1 MVEQTVPS
9 GYRDL
14 AETQARN
21 QARLL
26 DKEHVVGVACGTKI
40 TGGEDAGEQALTVLV
55 DTKLPREMLTEDDLV
70 ETSVDGTPT
79 DVQEVGVLQAGQR
92 WGGRLAPAEVTSR
105 LQLNT
110 LAPPA
115 AEREPAQE
123 AVPVPPELMEPS
135 ALSQRVR
142 PAMGGFSCG
151 HPQVTAGTIAT
162 GCYDASPFPGIP
174 QRYYLLSNNHVI
186 ANSNNA
192 QIGDPCLQ
200 PGRVD
205 GGQDPQDVIG
215 RLARFVPI
223 RFMSGTSAPLNL
235 VDAAIA
241 EVPFHLLT
249 RQIYYLGYVKRLFV
263 APNVNDLVQKTG
275 RTTNFTTGRVT
286 NINATVDVN
295 YDGGV
300 ARFARQTIT
309 TAMSAGGDS
318 GSLVTNLDEEGVG
331 LLFAGSS
338 QVTILNNLT
347 FVQSLLGVR
356 ITEK

>member
-1 MVEQTVPS
+1 MEPTVPA

-21 QARLL
+21 QAHLL
-26 DKEHVVGVACGTKI
+26 DKDHVVGVACGTKI
-40 TGGEDAGEQALTVLV
+40 AGGEDTGEQALTVLV

-70 ETSVDGTPT
+70 DTSVDDTPT
-79 DVQEVGVLQAGQR
+79 DVQEVGVLQAGQ
-92 WGGRLAPAEVTSR
+92 
-105 LQLNT
+105 
-110 LAPPA
+110 
-115 AEREPAQE
+115 
-123 AVPVPPELMEPS
+123 AVPVPPEVMEPS

-223 RFMSGTSAPLNL
+223 QFMSGASAPLNL

-241 EVPFHLLT
+241 EVPFHLLS
-249 RQIYYLGYVKRLFV
+249 REIYYLGYVKRLFI
-263 APNVNDLVQKTG
+263 APNINDVVQKTG

-295 YDGGV
+295 YDGRV

-338 QVTILNNLT
+338 EVTILNNLA